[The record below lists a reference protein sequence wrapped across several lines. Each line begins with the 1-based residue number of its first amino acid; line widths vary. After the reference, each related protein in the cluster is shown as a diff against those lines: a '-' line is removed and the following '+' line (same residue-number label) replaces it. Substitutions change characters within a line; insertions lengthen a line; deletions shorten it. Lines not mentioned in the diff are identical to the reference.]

1 VLDSASGGRFGNI
14 SVAKPESPLAVSS

>member
-1 VLDSASGGRFGNI
+1 VLDSPSGDRFGNI